1 MSFGV
6 ESKSCEL
13 WKRKLNMKTG
23 LTAVLVLALSAC
35 AGSGTRIDS
44 SQLNEIRK
52 GQTTVT
58 EIVKKFGRP
67 NLLSKN
73 WDGTQTAAYA
83 TAEGRSDAASLLP
96 LMGAVVGG
104 GGTDSVIFY
113 FDSGGVL
120 TDYKTTKTAATS
132 ARAGTEVSAP
142 QSVVNG
148 TERLAPNT
156 ARSAE
161 PVRANPARKPD
172 TGSGLPF
179 WLPSEIRDVRQ

>member
-23 LTAVLVLALSAC
+23 LTAVLVLVLSAC
-35 AGSGTRIDS
+35 ASSGTRIDS

-120 TDYKTTKTAATS
+120 TDYKTTQTAAT
-132 ARAGTEVSAP
+132 AATQLSAP

-148 TERLAPNT
+148 TERPAPNT

-172 TGSGLPF
+172 AGSGLPF